1 VSQKMFVANWS
12 ECCMQELIS
21 CVMVFIQAILL

>member
-1 VSQKMFVANWS
+1 MIVADWS

-21 CVMVFIQAILL
+21 CVVVFIQIILP